1 MDDEK
6 QFGDISS
13 IMRGPQ
19 GPRAWTELCRKIDAW
34 EDPDEL
40 ENVLLPYVEEH
51 LVDWPEALRQ
61 APSFWI
67 DQLLEGEHVPHFQI
81 VRTLDLRCL
90 NIVLE
95 DAELL
100 AESPEMEHV
109 SHLNLAY
116 NGLQSEGTIA
126 LAHAPVVRNLI
137 SLDLAGNSIDLAGI
151 VALCSSDNLVNLHH
165 LDLTGNWVDDE
176 GACAIAE
183 AEHFANLETLV
194 LRGNPIH
201 AEGAKALAESSALA
215 ESIRKKWRER

>member
-1 MDDEK
+1 MDDER
-6 QFGDISS
+6 QFGDIRS
-13 IMRGPQ
+13 IMQ
-19 GPRAWTELCRKIDAW
+19 GPMGPTTWMELCRRLDAW

-40 ENVLLPYVEEH
+40 EDVLLPYVDDH
-51 LVDWPEALRQ
+51 LGDWPDTLRQ

-67 DQLLEGEHVPHFQI
+67 DQLLEGEHMPHFKI
-81 VRTLDLRCL
+81 VRSLDLRCL

-100 AESPEMEHV
+100 AESPEVEHIL
-109 SHLNLAY
+109 HLNLAY

-126 LAHAPVVRNLI
+126 LVNAPVVRHLV
-137 SLDLAGNSIDLAGI
+137 SLDLAGNSVDLPG
-151 VALCSSDNLVNLHH
+151 VLALCSSDHLVNLHH

-183 AEHFANLETLV
+183 AAHFENLETLV

-201 AEGAKALAESSALA
+201 AAGAKALAESKTLA
-215 ESIRKKWRER
+215 ESIREKWRQR